1 MAWRDR
7 KGVLGMMAI
16 GRRGVLAGT
25 AGVLAMPAVRARAQQ
40 QGVKIGL
47 VAVQTGPQAALGT
60 QLRDGFLQG
69 LKHLDGKLG
78 GLAAQVVD
86 IDDELRP
93 EVAVTKVRA
102 ALERDRVDFVVGVV
116 FSNILAAIMRPV
128 TESNTF
134 LISTNAGP
142 STFAGRGCNPF
153 FFTTSY
159 NNDQVHSVMGQAAQD
174 EGYKRVFVMVPN
186 YQAGR
191 DAVAG
196 FKSRFKGEV
205 VDEVYVPL
213 SQLDFSAE
221 LAKIA
226 AARPDAM
233 FTFMPGGLGVNLVR
247 QYRQAGLANIPFLST
262 FTVDEATLPAQQD
275 AALGFFSAAP
285 WAPNMDNDRNRRFVR
300 DFEAAHAYV
309 PGSYAAQ
316 SYDGAMLLDSAIRK
330 LGGNLGNKDALREAI
345 RAADFQSVRGNFKFG
360 ANHYPVQDFWLCKV
374 AKRADGK
381 FQTETVR
388 KVLENNVDPYAA
400 ECRMR

>member
-1 MAWRDR
+1 MI
-7 KGVLGMMAI
+7 GI
-16 GRRGVLAGT
+16 GRRGLLATTTGLLAAPALLHAQP
-25 AGVLAMPAVRARAQQ
+25 AG
-40 QGVKIGL
+40 GVKIGL

-69 LKHLDGKLG
+69 LRHLDGRLG
-78 GLAAQVVD
+78 GLTTEVVN

-116 FSNILAAIMRPV
+116 FSNILAAILRPV
-128 TESNTF
+128 TEANTF

-159 NNDQVHSVMGQAAQD
+159 NNDQVHAVMGQVAQD
-174 EGYKRVFVMVPN
+174 NRYGRVFLMTPN

-191 DAVAG
+191 DAMAG
-196 FKSRFKGEV
+196 FKSRFQGQV

-213 SQLDFSAE
+213 TQLDFSAE
-221 LAKIA
+221 LARIA
-226 AARPDAM
+226 AARPDAV

-262 FTVDEATLPAQQD
+262 FTVDEATLPAQGD
-275 AALGFFSAAP
+275 AALGFFSAAS
-285 WAPNMDNDRNRRFVR
+285 WAPNMDNPQNRRFVR
-300 DFEAAHAYV
+300 DFEAQYNYV
-309 PGSYAAQ
+309 PATYAAQ
-316 SYDGAMLLDSAIRK
+316 AYDGAMLLDSAIRRVNGA
-330 LGGNLGNKDALREAI
+330 LANKDALREAI
-345 RAADFQSVRGNFKFG
+345 RAADFRSVRGPFRFG
-360 ANHYPVQDFWLCKV
+360 ANHYPVQDFWLLQV
-374 AKRADGK
+374 ARRPDGK

-388 KVLENNVDPYAA
+388 RVFEANVDPWAA

>member
-1 MAWRDR
+1 MT
-7 KGVLGMMAI
+7 KI
-16 GRRGVLAGT
+16 GRRGVLGAAG
-25 AGVLAMPAVRARAQQ
+25 AVLAMPAVRARAQAA
-40 QGVKIGL
+40 GVKIGL

-78 GLAAQVVD
+78 GLPAEVLV

-102 ALERDRVDFVVGVV
+102 AIERDKVDFVVGVV
-116 FSNILAAIMRPV
+116 FSNILAAIVRPV
-128 TESNTF
+128 TESGTF

-142 STFAGRGCNPF
+142 STLAGRGCNAN

-174 EGYKRVFVMVPN
+174 SGYKRVFVLTPN

-191 DAVAG
+191 DAAAG

-213 SQLDFSAE
+213 TQLDFSAE

-226 AARPDAM
+226 AAKPDAV

-262 FTVDEATLPAQQD
+262 FTVDEATLPAQGE
-275 AALGFFSAAP
+275 AALGFYSAAS
-285 WAPNMDNDRNRRFVR
+285 WAPNMDNPANTKFVK
-300 DFEAAHAYV
+300 DFEAGYGYV
-309 PGSYAAQ
+309 PATYAAQ
-316 SYDGAMLLDSAIRK
+316 AYDGAMLLDSAVRK
-330 LGGNLGNKDALREAI
+330 VGGRLGDKDAVRAAI
-345 RAADFQSVRGNFKFG
+345 RAAQFSSVRGPFEFG
-360 ANHYPVQDFWLCKV
+360 GNHYPVQDFWLCQV

-388 KVLENNVDPYAA
+388 KVLSHDTDPYAA

>member
-1 MAWRDR
+1 
-7 KGVLGMMAI
+7 MMAI
-16 GRRGVLAGT
+16 GRRGVLGA
-25 AGVLAMPAVRARAQQ
+25 AGVLAMPAVRAGAQSP
-40 QGVKIGL
+40 GVKIGL

-78 GLAAQVVD
+78 GLPADVVA

-102 ALERDRVDFVVGVV
+102 ALERDKVDFIVGVV
-116 FSNILAAIMRPV
+116 FSNILAAIIRPV
-128 TESNTF
+128 TESGTI

-142 STFAGRGCNPF
+142 STLAGRGCNPN

-174 EGYKRVFVMVPN
+174 AGYKRVFVMVPN

-196 FKSRFKGEV
+196 FRSRFKGEV

-213 SQLDFSAE
+213 TQLDFSAE

-226 AARPDAM
+226 AARPDAL

-330 LGGNLGNKDALREAI
+330 VGGNLGNKDALREAI

>member
-1 MAWRDR
+1 MT
-7 KGVLGMMAI
+7 GI
-16 GRRGVLAGT
+16 GRRGVLGAAG
-25 AGVLAMPAVRARAQQ
+25 AVLAMPAGRAGAQGTGAS

-78 GLAAQVVD
+78 GLPAEVLV

-102 ALERDRVDFVVGVV
+102 AIERDRVDFVVGVV
-116 FSNILAAIMRPV
+116 FSNILAAIIRPV
-128 TESNTF
+128 TESGTF

-142 STFAGRGCNPF
+142 STLAGRGCNPF

-174 EGYKRVFVMVPN
+174 SSYKRVFVLTPN

-191 DAVAG
+191 DAAAG

-213 SQLDFSAE
+213 TQLDFSAE

-226 AARPDAM
+226 AAKPDAV

-247 QYRQAGLANIPFLST
+247 QYRQAGLASIPFLST
-262 FTVDEATLPAQQD
+262 FTVDEATLPAQGE
-275 AALGFFSAAP
+275 AALGFYSAAS
-285 WAPNMDNDRNRRFVR
+285 WAPNMDNPANTKFVK
-300 DFEAAHAYV
+300 DFETGYGYV
-309 PGSYAAQ
+309 PATYAAQ
-316 SYDGAMLLDSAIRK
+316 AYDGAMLVDSAIRK
-330 LGGNLGNKDALREAI
+330 VGGRLGDKDAVRAAI
-345 RAADFQSVRGNFKFG
+345 RAAQFQSVRGPFEFG
-360 ANHYPVQDFWLCKV
+360 ANHYPVQDFWLCQV

-388 KVLENNVDPYAA
+388 KVLSRDTDPYAA

>member
-1 MAWRDR
+1 MSSFSRRTAM
-7 KGVLGMMAI
+7 GGALGLLAAPAI
-16 GRRGVLAGT
+16 LHAQPAG
-25 AGVLAMPAVRARAQQ
+25 
-40 QGVKIGL
+40 GVKIGL

-60 QLRDGFLQG
+60 QLRDGFLMG
-69 LKHLDGKLG
+69 LRHLNGRLG
-78 GLAAQVVD
+78 GLTAETVM

-93 EVAVTKVRA
+93 DVAVTKVRT
-102 ALERDRVDFVVGVV
+102 ALERDRCDFIVGVV
-116 FSNILAAIMRPV
+116 FSNILQAIMRPV

-153 FFTTSY
+153 FFATSY
-159 NNDQVHSVMGQAAQD
+159 NNDQVHAVIGQVCEDQ
-174 EGYKRVFVMVPN
+174 GYKRVFVLVPN

-213 SQLDFSAE
+213 TQLDFAAE

-226 AARPDAM
+226 AARPDAI

-247 QYRQAGLANIPFLST
+247 QYRQAGLAHIPFLST

-275 AALGFFSAAP
+275 AAVGFFSGSN
-285 WAPNMDNDRNRRFVR
+285 WAPNMDNAANRRFVS
-300 DFEAAHAYV
+300 DFEAAFNYV
-309 PGSYAAQ
+309 PASYAAQ
-316 SYDGAMLLDSAIRK
+316 AYDGAMLLDSAIRRA
-330 LGGNLGNKDALREAI
+330 GGRLADKDALRAGL
-345 RAADFQSVRGNFKFG
+345 RAADFTSVRGNFKIG
-360 ANHYPVQDFWLCKV
+360 ANHFPVQDFWLTRV
-374 AKRADGK
+374 AKRPDGK
-381 FQTETVR
+381 FQTEIVR
-388 KVLENNVDPYAA
+388 KVLENNVDPWAA

>member
-1 MAWRDR
+1 MI
-7 KGVLGMMAI
+7 GI
-16 GRRGVLAGT
+16 GRRGLLGGTTALLAAPAILHAQP
-25 AGVLAMPAVRARAQQ
+25 AG
-40 QGVKIGL
+40 GVKIGL

-69 LKHLDGKLG
+69 LRHLDGRLG
-78 GLAAQVVD
+78 GLTTEVVH

-116 FSNILAAIMRPV
+116 FSNILQAIIRPV
-128 TESNTF
+128 TEANTF

-159 NNDQVHSVMGQAAQD
+159 NNDQVHSVIGQACED
-174 EGYKRVFVMVPN
+174 LGYRRVFVMVPN

-196 FKSRFKGEV
+196 FKSRFKGQV

-213 SQLDFSAE
+213 TQLDFSAE

-226 AARPDAM
+226 AARPDAI

-247 QYRQAGLANIPFLST
+247 QYRQAGLATIPFLST
-262 FTVDEATLPAQQD
+262 FTVDEATLPAQG
-275 AALGFFSAAP
+275 AAAEGFFSAAS
-285 WAPNMDNDRNRRFVR
+285 WAPNMDNPANQRFVR
-300 DFEAAHAYV
+300 DFEAQFNYV
-309 PGSYAAQ
+309 PASYAAQ

-330 LGGNLGNKDALREAI
+330 VGGNLQNKDALRAAI
-345 RAADFQSVRGNFKFG
+345 READFRSVRGPFRFG
-360 ANHYPVQDFWLCKV
+360 VNHYPVQDFWLLKV
-374 AKRADGK
+374 ARRPDGK

-388 KVLENNVDPYAA
+388 KVLEANVDPWAA

>member
-1 MAWRDR
+1 MSSFSRRTAM
-7 KGVLGMMAI
+7 GGALGLLAAPAI
-16 GRRGVLAGT
+16 LHAQPAG
-25 AGVLAMPAVRARAQQ
+25 
-40 QGVKIGL
+40 GVKIGL

-60 QLRDGFLQG
+60 QLRDGFLMG
-69 LKHLDGKLG
+69 LRHLNGRLG
-78 GLAAQVVD
+78 GLTAETVM

-93 EVAVTKVRA
+93 DVAVTKVRT
-102 ALERDRVDFVVGVV
+102 ALERDRCDFIVGVV
-116 FSNILAAIMRPV
+116 FSNILQAIMRPV

-153 FFTTSY
+153 FFATSY
-159 NNDQVHSVMGQAAQD
+159 NNDQVHAVIGQVCEDQ
-174 EGYKRVFVMVPN
+174 GYRRVFVLVPN

-213 SQLDFSAE
+213 TQLDFAAE

-226 AARPDAM
+226 AARPDAI

-247 QYRQAGLANIPFLST
+247 QYRQAGLAHIPFLST

-275 AALGFFSAAP
+275 AAVGFFSGSN
-285 WAPNMDNDRNRRFVR
+285 WAPNMDNAANRRFVT
-300 DFEAAHAYV
+300 DFEAAFNYV
-309 PGSYAAQ
+309 PASYAAQ
-316 SYDGAMLLDSAIRK
+316 AYDGAMLLDSAIRRA
-330 LGGNLGNKDALREAI
+330 GGRLADKDAIRAGL
-345 RAADFQSVRGNFKFG
+345 RAADFTSVRGNFKIG
-360 ANHYPVQDFWLCKV
+360 ANHFPVQDFWLTRV
-374 AKRADGK
+374 AKRPDGK
-381 FQTETVR
+381 FQTEIVR
-388 KVLENNVDPYAA
+388 KVLENNVDPWAA

>member
-1 MAWRDR
+1 MI
-7 KGVLGMMAI
+7 AI
-16 GRRGVLAGT
+16 GRRGVLGGIAAG
-25 AGVLAMPAVRARAQQ
+25 ALAMPAIRARAQQ

-69 LKHLDGKLG
+69 VKHLDGKLG
-78 GLAAQVVD
+78 GLAVQVVD

-102 ALERDRVDFVVGVV
+102 ALERDKVDFVVGVV
-116 FSNILAAIMRPV
+116 FSNILQAVMRPV
-128 TESNTF
+128 TETNTF

-174 EGYKRVFVMVPN
+174 DGYKRVFVMVPN

-191 DAVAG
+191 DAVHG
-196 FKSRFKGEV
+196 FKSRFKGEI

-213 SQLDFSAE
+213 NQLDFSAE
-221 LAKIA
+221 LARIA
-226 AARPDAM
+226 AAKPDAL

-285 WAPNMDNDRNRRFVR
+285 WAPNMDNEQNRRFVR
-300 DFEAAHAYV
+300 DFEAAHNYV

-316 SYDGAMLLDSAIRK
+316 AYDGAMLLDSAIRK
-330 LGGNLGNKDALREAI
+330 VKGNLADKAALRAALE
-345 RAADFQSVRGNFKFG
+345 AADFLSVRGNFKFG

-374 AKRADGK
+374 AKRPDGK

-388 KVLENNVDPYAA
+388 KVLANDVDPFAA

>member
-1 MAWRDR
+1 MT
-7 KGVLGMMAI
+7 GI
-16 GRRGVLAGT
+16 GRRGVLGAAG
-25 AGVLAMPAVRARAQQ
+25 AVLAMPAVRARAQAA
-40 QGVKIGL
+40 GVKIGL

-78 GLAAQVVD
+78 GLPAEVLV

-102 ALERDRVDFVVGVV
+102 AIERDRVDFVVGVV
-116 FSNILAAIMRPV
+116 FSNILAAIIRPV
-128 TESNTF
+128 TESGTF

-142 STFAGRGCNPF
+142 STLAGRGCNPF

-174 EGYKRVFVMVPN
+174 SGYKRVFVLTPN

-191 DAVAG
+191 DAAAG

-213 SQLDFSAE
+213 TQLDFSAE
-221 LAKIA
+221 LARIA
-226 AARPDAM
+226 AAKPDAV

-247 QYRQAGLANIPFLST
+247 QYRQAGLASIPFLST
-262 FTVDEATLPAQQD
+262 FTVDEATLPAQGE
-275 AALGFFSAAP
+275 AALGFYSAAS
-285 WAPNMDNDRNRRFVR
+285 WAPNMDNPANTKFVK
-300 DFEAAHAYV
+300 DFEASYGYV
-309 PGSYAAQ
+309 PATYAAQ
-316 SYDGAMLLDSAIRK
+316 AYDGAMLVDSAIRK
-330 LGGNLGNKDALREAI
+330 VGGRLGDKDAVRAAI
-345 RAADFQSVRGNFKFG
+345 RAAQFQSVRGPFEFG
-360 ANHYPVQDFWLCKV
+360 ANHYPVQDFWLCQV

-388 KVLENNVDPYAA
+388 KVLSRDTDPYAA

>member
-1 MAWRDR
+1 MGGA
-7 KGVLGMMAI
+7 LGLLAAPAI
-16 GRRGVLAGT
+16 LHAQPAG
-25 AGVLAMPAVRARAQQ
+25 
-40 QGVKIGL
+40 GVKIGL

-60 QLRDGFLQG
+60 QLRDGFLMG
-69 LKHLDGKLG
+69 LRHLNGRLG
-78 GLAAQVVD
+78 GLTAETVM

-93 EVAVTKVRA
+93 DVAVTKVRT
-102 ALERDRVDFVVGVV
+102 ALERDRCDFIVGVV
-116 FSNILAAIMRPV
+116 FSNILQAIMRPV

-153 FFTTSY
+153 FFATSY
-159 NNDQVHSVMGQAAQD
+159 NNDQVHAVIGQVCEDQ
-174 EGYKRVFVMVPN
+174 GYKRVFVLVPN

-213 SQLDFSAE
+213 TQLDFAAE

-226 AARPDAM
+226 AARPDAI

-247 QYRQAGLANIPFLST
+247 QYRQAGLAHIPFLST

-275 AALGFFSAAP
+275 AAVGFFSGSN
-285 WAPNMDNDRNRRFVR
+285 WAPNMDNPANRRFVS
-300 DFEAAHAYV
+300 DFEAAFNYV
-309 PGSYAAQ
+309 PASYAAQ
-316 SYDGAMLLDSAIRK
+316 AYDGAMLLDSAIRRA
-330 LGGNLGNKDALREAI
+330 GGRLADKDALRAGL
-345 RAADFQSVRGNFKFG
+345 RAADFTSVRGNFKIG
-360 ANHYPVQDFWLCKV
+360 ANHFPVQDFWLTRV
-374 AKRADGK
+374 AKRPDGK
-381 FQTETVR
+381 FQTEIVR
-388 KVLENNVDPYAA
+388 KVLENNVDPWAA

>member
-1 MAWRDR
+1 MA
-7 KGVLGMMAI
+7 GI
-16 GRRGVLAGT
+16 SRRGVLGAAG
-25 AGVLAMPAVRARAQQ
+25 AALAMPAVRARAQ
-40 QGVKIGL
+40 GGAVKIGL

-78 GLAAQVVD
+78 GLPAEVLV

-102 ALERDRVDFVVGVV
+102 AIERDRVDFVVGVV
-116 FSNILAAIMRPV
+116 FSNILAAIVRPV
-128 TESNTF
+128 TESGTF
-134 LISTNAGP
+134 LVSTNAGP
-142 STFAGRGCNPF
+142 STLAGRGCNPN

-174 EGYKRVFVMVPN
+174 SGFRRVFVMTPN

-191 DAVAG
+191 DAAAG

-213 SQLDFSAE
+213 TQLDFSAE

-226 AARPDAM
+226 AARPDAV

-262 FTVDEATLPAQQD
+262 FTVDEATLPAQGE
-275 AALGFFSAAP
+275 AALGFYSAAS
-285 WAPNMDNDRNRRFVR
+285 WAPNMDNAANAKFVK
-300 DFEAAHAYV
+300 DFEASYNYV
-309 PGSYAAQ
+309 PATYAAQ
-316 SYDGAMLLDSAIRK
+316 AYDGAMLLDSAVRK
-330 LGGNLGNKDALREAI
+330 AGGRLGDKDALRAAI
-345 RAADFQSVRGNFKFG
+345 RAAQFSSVRGPFEFG
-360 ANHYPVQDFWLCKV
+360 ANHYPVQDFWLCQV

-388 KVLENNVDPYAA
+388 KVLSHDTDPYAA